1 MKDDKL
7 FKSSRWH
14 ENVGAVSIG
23 HKEFTKKEKE
33 KNKIEFDKILTER
46 GIKDK

>member
-1 MKDDKL
+1 MKNDKL
-7 FKSSRWH
+7 FKSPRWN

-23 HKEFTKKEKE
+23 HKEFTKEEKE
-33 KNKIEFDKILTER
+33 KNKIEFDKILIEK